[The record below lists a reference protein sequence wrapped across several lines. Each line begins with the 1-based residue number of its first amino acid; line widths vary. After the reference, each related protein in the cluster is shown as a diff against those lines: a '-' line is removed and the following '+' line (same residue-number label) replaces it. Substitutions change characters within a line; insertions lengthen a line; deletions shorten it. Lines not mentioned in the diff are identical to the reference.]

1 MALSTGQSHGGVT
14 AVPSRAIVLLII
26 LTIVWGTNWPL
37 FKLATQ
43 EISVW
48 TFRSTALLIAGA
60 TLLLVAKIQ
69 GLSLSIARQHWMRLG
84 WATFF
89 YLVIWNV
96 ASTYAAI
103 LIPSGQAAIL
113 GFTMPLW
120 AAGITV
126 IFLGEKISARLA
138 AALALGAL
146 AVGLLMFRGLSAYH
160 EAPLG
165 FALGLLSG
173 LGWAIGTIILKAGK
187 ITVPSVVLVGW
198 QLVLS
203 ALPVGLGAMVLGD
216 HQWFM
221 PTWQTL
227 AIVTYI
233 ALVPMCIGN
242 LCWFMIVGMLPT
254 NTAGIS
260 SIMVPMVA
268 MLAGAAMHHEPL
280 GLLQWVAMLCCA
292 AALALTI
299 LKRTN

>member
-1 MALSTGQSHGGVT
+1 VVAGSDS
-14 AVPSRAIVLLII
+14 VPGRAIVLLII
-26 LTIVWGTNWPL
+26 LTVVWGTNWPL

-48 TFRSTALLIAGA
+48 TFRSVALLIAGS
-60 TLLLVAKIQ
+60 TLLLVAQIQ
-69 GLSLSIARQHWMRLG
+69 GLPLRIARHQWPRLG

-120 AAGITV
+120 AAAITV
-126 IFLGEKISARLA
+126 VFLGEKISSRLA

-146 AVGLLMFRGLSAYH
+146 AVGLLMLRGLSAYG

-173 LGWAIGTIILKAGK
+173 LGWAIGTIILKGGK
-187 ITVPSVVLVGW
+187 IAVPSVVLVGW

-203 ALPVGLGAMVLGD
+203 AVPIGLSAMVLGD

-242 LCWFMIVGMLPT
+242 LCWFMIVDMLPT

-268 MLAGAAMHHEPL
+268 MLAGAVMHQEPL
-280 GLLQWVAMLCCA
+280 GPLQWIAMLCCA

-299 LKRTN
+299 LKKAH